1 MGAFFSQVPF
11 PGFAK
16 EFRNRSGVFSPEGL
30 WFASLL
36 LLIFPVYLGH
46 FDLSGIPLA
55 KYAVYSAAIAAYLL
69 LLLKITFWDGNSIGQ
84 LIIMACV
91 LFLLCVGCVFSGSRC
106 YLNTFLLI
114 FAAKGIPLRKISRFF
129 FGFFL
134 ATTVFNFL
142 LLAAGVVEDTIL
154 IRGEAIGNGNV
165 RHGLGFGHPNSLG
178 FWAMMVIFS
187 GLMVCENRKQRWIPP
202 ALLVF
207 SVAVFLASDSKASFG
222 ASLLALLL
230 YAAIQFRENRLN
242 TLKRAP
248 ELAAGAIVLIVVG
261 YTVLSLLYRPDQAF
275 FRLANAVLS
284 ERLVTSHNALKTFGI
299 SLFGSRPDFRWDPVD
314 CLFTY
319 APICLGMIPS
329 LLYFALALWS
339 MYRAAKHR
347 QWVTVAVHLAAAIY
361 CTMEYSLIN
370 PIHIPLFAATARLTE
385 PQQN

>member
-178 FWAMMVIFS
+178 FWAMMVTFS

-222 ASLLALLL
+222 ASLLSLLL
-230 YAAIQFRENRLN
+230 YAAIQFRGNRLN

-275 FRLANAVLS
+275 FRLANAALS
-284 ERLVTSHNALKTFGI
+284 ERLVTSHNALWT
-299 SLFGSRPDFRWDPVD
+299 V
-314 CLFTY
+314 CL
-319 APICLGMIPS
+319 PMPPS
-329 LLYFALALWS
+329 VWG
-339 MYRAAKHR
+339 
-347 QWVTVAVHLAAAIY
+347 
-361 CTMEYSLIN
+361 
-370 PIHIPLFAATARLTE
+370 
-385 PQQN
+385 